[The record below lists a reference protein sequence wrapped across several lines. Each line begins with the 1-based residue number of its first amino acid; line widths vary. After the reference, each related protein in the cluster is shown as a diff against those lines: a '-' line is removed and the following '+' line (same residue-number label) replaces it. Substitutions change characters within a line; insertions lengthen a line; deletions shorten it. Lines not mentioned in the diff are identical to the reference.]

1 MGVFK
6 KAEKTVAGEVIITEE
21 TTNIFEELMKAEVDI
36 TLFCMTYFYT
46 GVIEAV
52 NGETIVLKGA
62 KLVYETGAFSDANFK
77 DAQSL
82 GARQWFVRIP
92 CIESFGV
99 LNKIS

>member
-6 KAEKTVAGEVIITEE
+6 KAEKTTTGEVIITEE
-21 TTNIFEELMKAEVDI
+21 ATNIFVELMKAEVNV

-52 NGETIVLKGA
+52 NGETLVLKGA
-62 KLVYETGAFSDANFK
+62 QVVYETGAFNDSKFK
-77 DAQSL
+77 DAQNL

-92 CIESFGV
+92 TIESFGV
-99 LNKIS
+99 LNKQ